1 MRWVHGLMAALFAF
15 SAVLQLNDPDPWG
28 WVAIYLLAAAL
39 AAMAAAG
46 RHPAWRR
53 PVALTVAVWALAW
66 ALVVA
71 FSSPRLPPLRDLVG
85 DWAMYGAGIEE
96 RRETLGLL
104 LLSCWSA
111 VVALPPR
118 RGFSSGRSSARRP

>member
-1 MRWVHGLMAALFAF
+1 MRAVHGLMAAVFGF
-15 SAVLQLNDPDPWG
+15 SALLQLNDPDPWG
-28 WVAIYLLAAAL
+28 WVLIYAVAAAL
-39 AAMAAAG
+39 SALAATG

-53 PVALTVAVWALAW
+53 PAALTIAVAAVVW

-71 FSSPRLPPLRDLVG
+71 FSSPRLPPLGDLVG

-104 LLSCWSA
+104 LLACWMA
-111 VVALPPR
+111 FVALPPR
-118 RGFSSGRSSARRP
+118 RAVSPGTS